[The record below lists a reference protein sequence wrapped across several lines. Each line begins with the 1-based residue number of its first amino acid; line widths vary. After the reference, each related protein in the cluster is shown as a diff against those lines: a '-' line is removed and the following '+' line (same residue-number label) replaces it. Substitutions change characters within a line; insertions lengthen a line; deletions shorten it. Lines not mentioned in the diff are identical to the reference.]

1 MKDDPNNLA
10 MDQRPIA
17 VEQEHELR
25 YWTKVFSCSEEEL
38 RDAVAA
44 VGISAQKVREYFCK

>member
-17 VEQEHELR
+17 VEQEYELR
-25 YWTKVFSCSEEEL
+25 YWTKVLSCSEEEL

>member
-1 MKDDPNNLA
+1 MKDDPKKSAL
-10 MDQRPIA
+10 DQRSIA

-25 YWTKVFSCSEEEL
+25 YWTKVLSCTEEEL